1 MLICHCPLIT
11 LDCIS
16 PDRFFSLLNFLTVP
30 HQRFKFIIKKIV
42 ALYYPTFENVH
53 FFISYIKQLPGP
65 RRNYI
70 KDKQNNNN
78 NNKKP
83 NKNPQNKTQFPVF
96 VLCNKSC
103 WHKHCLN
110 SVTCSISYNCCFSLF
125 SLTSFTLTIQ
135 SAILNYLCSCYSV
148 LELPKDTRTAHKLQ
162 QAFRFY
168 KLLKAPERVPDTS
181 ETTNSKGS

>member
-1 MLICHCPLIT
+1 MCT
-11 LDCIS
+11 
-16 PDRFFSLLNFLTVP
+16 FLFP
-30 HQRFKFIIKKIV
+30 ILSSYQDQEEIILK
-42 ALYYPTFENVH
+42 T
-53 FFISYIKQLPGP
+53 
-65 RRNYI
+65 
-70 KDKQNNNN
+70 
-78 NNKKP
+78 
-83 NKNPQNKTQFPVF
+83 NKTTTTKKSLTKTQKNKTLFPVF

-103 WHKHCLN
+103 WHKHYLN

-125 SLTSFTLTIQ
+125 SLTSFTLTTQ

-148 LELPKDTRTAHKLQ
+148 LELPKDTRTAHKLE